1 MKKIA
6 IIAFAGFIGLTSCVS
21 KKKYTALETQN
32 TQTEGELSTAKMEL
46 ASCLDK
52 QKASKTEVDYLK
64 SVNYKLLE
72 SNSSLSTLS
81 AQESANLE
89 KSLESLS
96 QKERQVKSLQSALN
110 KKDSVMFALVSS
122 LKGEFIA
129 ADDEDIQIE
138 VEKGGTITWNGLA
151 SNADLNLKAIYKSKA
166 NPSALLDDPTINRK
180 IPVDVYIDLTDKI
193 TQPELLF
200 DIDFPEVSSTVR
212 SELEYKLQTQEER
225 EKQALFLLTTGSF
238 ISETAGQSAI
248 SGTVTDGVN
257 AILAQILTDDD
268 AVINIAPYYDMGID
282 TKEIETQDE
291 FGVQFSSQI
300 SERIVVNG
308 KVGIPVG
315 KINESRVAG
324 DVDVQWLVNE
334 DGSLR
339 INFFNRQAELQF
351 IGEDQTFEQG
361 AGVSYQVDFD
371 TIKNLMDKLFGLE
384 VDLIPEE
391 NLVPMDNK

>member
-21 KKKYTALETQN
+21 KKKYTTLETQN

-96 QKERQVKSLQSALN
+96 EKERQVKSLQSALN

-138 VEKGGTITWNGLA
+138 VEKGAVFVSISDKMLFGSGDALLSKDAKDVLEKVARVLNNQPDMEVMVEGHTDNKAFKDGAAIKDNWELSVQRAASVVRVLQDDYSVDPARLIPAGRSYYTPVA
-151 SNADLNLKAIYKSKA
+151 SN
-166 NPSALLDDPTINRK
+166 
-180 IPVDVYIDLTDKI
+180 
-193 TQPELLF
+193 
-200 DIDFPEVSSTVR
+200 
-212 SELEYKLQTQEER
+212 
-225 EKQALFLLTTGSF
+225 
-238 ISETAGQSAI
+238 
-248 SGTVTDGVN
+248 
-257 AILAQILTDDD
+257 
-268 AVINIAPYYDMGID
+268 D
-282 TKEIETQDE
+282 TKEGRAQNRRIKIIILPKLDQFYGMIEE
-291 FGVQFSSQI
+291 GMK
-300 SERIVVNG
+300 SE
-308 KVGIPVG
+308 
-315 KINESRVAG
+315 
-324 DVDVQWLVNE
+324 
-334 DGSLR
+334 
-339 INFFNRQAELQF
+339 
-351 IGEDQTFEQG
+351 
-361 AGVSYQVDFD
+361 
-371 TIKNLMDKLFGLE
+371 
-384 VDLIPEE
+384 
-391 NLVPMDNK
+391 

>member
-138 VEKGGTITWNGLA
+138 VE
-151 SNADLNLKAIYKSKA
+151 NLDQLKKFLELGFKNI
-166 NPSALLDDPTINRK
+166 LLD
-180 IPVDVYIDLTDKI
+180 
-193 TQPELLF
+193 
-200 DIDFPEVSSTVR
+200 
-212 SELEYKLQTQEER
+212 
-225 EKQALFLLTTGSF
+225 
-238 ISETAGQSAI
+238 
-248 SGTVTDGVN
+248 
-257 AILAQILTDDD
+257 
-268 AVINIAPYYDMGID
+268 
-282 TKEIETQDE
+282 
-291 FGVQFSSQI
+291 
-300 SERIVVNG
+300 
-308 KVGIPVG
+308 
-315 KINESRVAG
+315 
-324 DVDVQWLVNE
+324 
-334 DGSLR
+334 
-339 INFFNRQAELQF
+339 NFN
-351 IGEDQTFEQG
+351 
-361 AGVSYQVDFD
+361 
-371 TIKNLMDKLFGLE
+371 IKNLINFDFQENILKNIEHSNTKGFEIRYLWENKSINGRLLFRYQDPKDETGLQ
-384 VDLIPEE
+384 LLRRSKKSLSLF
-391 NLVPMDNK
+391 NWY